1 MLASEMVVFKKP
13 LSQIRTPRLLTER
26 LPMSFVRNGWSV
38 ALGRHDSEDDLQ
50 LVFHF
55 YRAAAGFYGC
65 DAVIGLH
72 DGEFA
77 FAVEFVGI
85 GSHAQGESDGLFNS
99 VKI

>member
-1 MLASEMVVFKKP
+1 MRASEMVGFKKL
-13 LSQIRTPRLLTER
+13 LSQIRTLRLLTER

-38 ALGRHDSEDDLQ
+38 VLGRHDGEGDLQ
-50 LVFHF
+50 FVFHF
-55 YRAAAGFYGC
+55 YCAAAGFYGR

-85 GSHAQGESDGLFNS
+85 GSHAQGESDWLFNS